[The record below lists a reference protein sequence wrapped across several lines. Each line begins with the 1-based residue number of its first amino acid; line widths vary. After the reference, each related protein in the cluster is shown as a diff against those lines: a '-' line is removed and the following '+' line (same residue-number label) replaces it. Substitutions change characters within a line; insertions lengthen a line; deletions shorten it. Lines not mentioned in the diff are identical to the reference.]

1 MSTSP
6 APGRLRI
13 DRLQRTYATL
23 LSTCVSAA
31 VGTGDRLQSVDATL
45 RDEHRILRVLGVGV
59 GVGIGVG
66 DGDPGDVHG

>member
-1 MSTSP
+1 
-6 APGRLRI
+6 
-13 DRLQRTYATL
+13 
-23 LSTCVSAA
+23 VSAA